1 MKVIVVVGTRPELI
15 KMYPVIREL
24 ENHSLN
30 YFILHTGQHYS
41 YNLDEIFFRELKIP
55 RPKYCLNVG
64 SGSHAEE
71 TGKILVGVEKILK
84 RENPDVMLVGEIR
97 DPQTAELAVRASIT
111 GHLVLSTLHT
121 NDAIGTIPRLIDLN
135 IPPYLIGS
143 GLLGVIAQRLVRK
156 LCSYCKK
163 ELEMTEEKL
172 LEIGVPQNI
181 LNKYSNYKVYKATG
195 CEHCKNTGYSGREA
209 VVEILDVDKEIESL
223 ITEGASAL
231 DLLKIAKQKGMHSM
245 KEDGY
250 IKVLNGIT
258 SFEEVNRVID

>member
-1 MKVIVVVGTRPELI
+1 MTIEDPIEYKFTFI
-15 KMYPVIREL
+15 KQTQLHEKAGYTFDAAIRA
-24 ENHSLN
+24 
-30 YFILHTGQHYS
+30 FMRQ
-41 YNLDEIFFRELKIP
+41 D
-55 RPKYCLNVG
+55 
-64 SGSHAEE
+64 
-71 TGKILVGVEKILK
+71 
-84 RENPDVMLVGEIR
+84 PDVMLVGEIR

-121 NDAIGTIPRLIDLN
+121 NDAIGTIPRLVDLS

-181 LNKYSNYKVYKATG
+181 LNKYPNYKIFKHIG
-195 CEHCKNTGYSGREA
+195 CKHCKNTGYNGREA